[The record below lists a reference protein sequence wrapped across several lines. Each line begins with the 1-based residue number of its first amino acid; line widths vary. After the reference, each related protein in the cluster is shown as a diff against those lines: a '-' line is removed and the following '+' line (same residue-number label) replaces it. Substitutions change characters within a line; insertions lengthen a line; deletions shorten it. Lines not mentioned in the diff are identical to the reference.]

1 MSKTY
6 DDLKRA
12 EQLVHGSTV
21 VGAGLCIK
29 GEISGDE
36 DVLVEGIVEGNL
48 QLRNGVLTVRPDGK
62 IQANIVAQA
71 VVVYGDVKGN
81 IAARDRIEIKKD
93 GSVTGDLTTGRII
106 IDDGATFKGAI
117 EIVREISEPV
127 ARP

>member
-1 MSKTY
+1 LSKTY

-21 VGAGLCIK
+21 VGAGLRIK
-29 GEISGDE
+29 GEILADE
-36 DVLVEGIVEGNL
+36 DVLVEGLVEGNL

-62 IQANIVAQA
+62 IQANIAAQA

-93 GSVTGDLTTGRII
+93 GSVTGDLTTDRII

-117 EIVREISEPV
+117 EIVRETSEPV